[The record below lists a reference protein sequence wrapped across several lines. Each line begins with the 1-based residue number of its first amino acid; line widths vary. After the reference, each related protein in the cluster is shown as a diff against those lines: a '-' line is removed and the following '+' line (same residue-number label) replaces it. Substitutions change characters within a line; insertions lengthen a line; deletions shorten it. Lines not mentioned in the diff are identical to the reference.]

1 MKAATLCGPFV
12 VHVLYMCDPRIVPA
26 HPLGNQQRLRALFNP
41 SNQKKV
47 QVSYVKRGIQQVS
60 QEVDENCRHIGL
72 EPVEIKENENTYVI
86 SGCNNPGKIASAA
99 NNCAVASI

>member
-1 MKAATLCGPFV
+1 MRNHGTLRKIE
-12 VHVLYMCDPRIVPA
+12 L
-26 HPLGNQQRLRALFNP
+26 
-41 SNQKKV
+41 

-60 QEVDENCRHIGL
+60 QEVDENCKRIGL

-86 SGCNNPGKIASAA
+86 SGCNNLGKTASTA